1 MDYSV
6 KAIRNQFKANGVFYT
21 DSKMSQILRSYL
33 PEDVEEIYD
42 PTCGS
47 GNLLAVFADNVKKFG
62 QELNPEQ
69 ANVARERLAN
79 SEIITGD
86 TLMNPGFKD
95 RKFKYIIANYPF
107 SVKWEPEKLSED
119 MRFKDAPC
127 LPPPSKADYAF
138 ILHILHYLLEDGVAS
153 VLNFPGILYRGQK
166 EGKIREWIVRNN
178 YIDRVEIF
186 EGGYFED
193 TKIATVLTVFKKNRD
208 KTSITFAD
216 HALGK
221 EREVEFEEIESND
234 FVLSPN
240 TYIQED
246 KPDPFANFD
255 PVEAEM
261 KARNGV
267 LRSIE
272 NQIMFS
278 QRAITIHQMMGLPPL
293 PPLRDFL
300 TDIMNICWRYNE

>member
-6 KAIRNQFKANGVFYT
+6 KSIREQFKAKGVFYT
-21 DSKMSQILRSYL
+21 DSKMAHILRSYL
-33 PEDVEEIYD
+33 PEDVEDVYD

-47 GNLLAVFADNVKKFG
+47 GNLLAIFADNVKKFG

-69 ANVARERLAN
+69 AQVARERLTNA
-79 SEIITGD
+79 EIASGD
-86 TLMNPGFKD
+86 TLIEPRFAN
-95 RKFKYIIANYPF
+95 RKFKNIIANYPF
-107 SVKWEPEKLSED
+107 SVKWEPDKLVED
-119 MRFKDAPC
+119 IRFKYAPC

-138 ILHILHYLLEDGVAS
+138 ILHILHYLAEDGIAS

-166 EGKIREWIVRNN
+166 EGKIREWIIRQNF
-178 YIDRVEIF
+178 IDRVEIF

-193 TKIATVLTVFKKNRD
+193 TKVATALTVFKKNRD

-216 HALGK
+216 HALRK
-221 EREVEFEEIESND
+221 EREVEFEEIERNG

-240 TYIQED
+240 TYLEED
-246 KPDPFANFD
+246 RPDPFANFD
-255 PVEAEM
+255 PLATEM

-267 LRSIE
+267 LKAIE
-272 NQIMFS
+272 NQIKFS
-278 QRAITIHQMMGLPPL
+278 QNAINIHKMLGLPPL